1 MKIKSNKKPH
11 NDGTS
16 WQADSSLQGSQITMD
31 SNANHRA
38 RITRF
43 SELRQHSRD
52 MSSWLYH
59 QQEKVRGIDDP
70 NAKLL
75 FQRLGHFANDLRGCG
90 SQLLFKHYYTQD
102 SYRLAHM
109 RSCRRH
115 MLCRFCSSI
124 RATKQAMSYHAKM
137 LQVLKD
143 NPKLKPVFITLTVK
157 NGDDLGERFNH
168 LMSNFKT
175 MQKARRDWLNR
186 GTGHNELCKAHGIV
200 YAVEITNR
208 GRGWHPH
215 IHMVALVDDWID
227 RKKLSQQWEAITGDS
242 KIVDVRRLKP
252 SKGTK
257 NDYMEA
263 FIEVFKY
270 ALKFSEMSHFDIWL
284 AHETLSPDG
293 RLKRLQGSIGLFRGV
308 KVPEKMTDE
317 QLSDDLPFML
327 VLYRFIRG
335 AGYSVVSTQDFPFG
349 EVTKGNL
356 LEALKDL
363 EASGEVL
370 ADLPKLPKPFS
381 IYDEVKPPEVLP
393 DWLLPFANDGG
404 RRSLTTTDGLSN
416 QVTHKIT

>member
-1 MKIKSNKKPH
+1 MKSNKKPH
-11 NDGTS
+11 NDATS

-168 LMSNFKT
+168 LMSNFKNH
-175 MQKARRDWLNR
+175 A
-186 GTGHNELCKAHGIV
+186 E
-200 YAVEITNR
+200 
-208 GRGWHPH
+208 
-215 IHMVALVDDWID
+215 
-227 RKKLSQQWEAITGDS
+227 
-242 KIVDVRRLKP
+242 
-252 SKGTK
+252 
-257 NDYMEA
+257 
-263 FIEVFKY
+263 
-270 ALKFSEMSHFDIWL
+270 
-284 AHETLSPDG
+284 
-293 RLKRLQGSIGLFRGV
+293 GS
-308 KVPEKMTDE
+308 
-317 QLSDDLPFML
+317 
-327 VLYRFIRG
+327 
-335 AGYSVVSTQDFPFG
+335 
-349 EVTKGNL
+349 
-356 LEALKDL
+356 
-363 EASGEVL
+363 
-370 ADLPKLPKPFS
+370 
-381 IYDEVKPPEVLP
+381 
-393 DWLLPFANDGG
+393 
-404 RRSLTTTDGLSN
+404 
-416 QVTHKIT
+416 